1 MNTMIEMYDRIMSVV
16 EEVTGISKDKI
27 LTSNCEECVDARH
40 ILVYILGNRSFSD
53 SKIAELTGLTRP
65 GVCIIRNNF
74 KYRRKRYFVNL
85 NYERVYAKVFG
96 SKEKVKGLVTYSF
109 PKREC
114 LANFEPIPN
123 ERKISKNYH

>member
-53 SKIAELTGLTRP
+53 NKIAELTGLNLHNANSRP
-65 GVCIIRNNF
+65 IQPFGACRNH
-74 KYRRKRYFVNL
+74 NL
-85 NYERVYAKVFG
+85 
-96 SKEKVKGLVTYSF
+96 S
-109 PKREC
+109 
-114 LANFEPIPN
+114 
-123 ERKISKNYH
+123 

>member
-1 MNTMIEMYDRIMSVV
+1 MNTMIEIYDRIMGVV

-53 SKIAELTGLTRP
+53 NKIAELTGLTRP

-74 KYRRKRYFVNL
+74 KYRRKRYFVKTMREFML
-85 NYERVYAKVFG
+85 KCLRVK
-96 SKEKVKGLVTYSF
+96 KK
-109 PKREC
+109 
-114 LANFEPIPN
+114 
-123 ERKISKNYH
+123 

>member
-53 SKIAELTGLTRP
+53 KGN
-65 GVCIIRNNF
+65 CRN
-74 KYRRKRYFVNL
+74 
-85 NYERVYAKVFG
+85 
-96 SKEKVKGLVTYSF
+96 YS
-109 PKREC
+109 RMVQ
-114 LANFEPIPN
+114 
-123 ERKISKNYH
+123 RTSG

>member
-53 SKIAELTGLTRP
+53 NKIAELTGLTRP

-85 NYERVYAKVFG
+85 NYERVYAKV
-96 SKEKVKGLVTYSF
+96 LVTYSF